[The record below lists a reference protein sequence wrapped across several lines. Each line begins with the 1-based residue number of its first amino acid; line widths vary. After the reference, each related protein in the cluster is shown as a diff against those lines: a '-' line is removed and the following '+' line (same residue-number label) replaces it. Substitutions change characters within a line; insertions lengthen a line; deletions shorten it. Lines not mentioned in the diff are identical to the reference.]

1 MSEEFIAF
9 RSRVIEIFAQSGVM
23 ANNPGPEEDLD
34 LREYIEDSIQF
45 ISAVVEIENQWDIE
59 LHDELLSPESLA
71 SVNGF
76 CKSLWELLPHR

>member
-23 ANNPGPEEDLD
+23 ARDPGPEEDLD

-59 LHDELLSPESLA
+59 LHDELLSPEEPGVRQWILQKLVGIA
-71 SVNGF
+71 AA
-76 CKSLWELLPHR
+76 